1 MILPMAD
8 IVGLFGVLKQQ
19 RGMLQFR
26 RRGLIAV
33 GTEWRWRRPPTIS
46 LASTRGNIN
55 TILCHPRPPIM
66 LD

>member
-19 RGMLQFR
+19 RGICQFR

-33 GTEWRWRRPPTIS
+33 GTEGRWRRPPTIS
-46 LASTRGNIN
+46 LASTPGNLN
-55 TILCHPRPPIM
+55 TILCLHRPPIM